1 MSKIFRRYEKMDYG
15 KARRKEKQPKTK
27 WWDLQKKRKR

>member
-15 KARRKEKQPKTK
+15 KARRKEKQPKTTK
-27 WWDLQKKRKR
+27 WWLVQKRKR